1 MLPSD
6 MLGIA
11 SLAEVAEQIHA
22 LVDFVLPFILAL
34 LDFANV
40 DIAKKRSRYRALEGI
55 ILAL

>member
-1 MLPSD
+1 

-11 SLAEVAEQIHA
+11 SLAEIAEQIHA